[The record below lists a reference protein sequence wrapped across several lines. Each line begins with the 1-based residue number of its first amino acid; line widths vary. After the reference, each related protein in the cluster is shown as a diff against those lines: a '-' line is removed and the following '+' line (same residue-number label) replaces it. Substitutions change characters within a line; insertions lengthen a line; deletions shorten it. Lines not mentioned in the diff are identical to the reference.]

1 MITDKSSNTNSA
13 SIGNMQVVL
22 PSTTRVPIRCVL
34 DGGSN
39 KKKSVPPGF
48 GSCKATSASFAQNSR
63 QTWSNGGIF
72 SPIRAQGHRVASP
85 RHMFLPLHPHDVS
98 DVPTS
103 GIVDDHDGTPPSS
116 PMKMKKISPTHTV
129 LTMSTASVDS
139 SDISYMAMSEE
150 TKRSS
155 FVPYVP
161 TRPSTPGATAVGAN
175 QDMSS
180 LQRAL
185 WIPPRSI
192 AVCQLLQEC
201 RIDKPSWSSPDSS
214 TTASRR
220 KAVFSPPRVEQD
232 PTRKSRIKTEM
243 CLHFINKTT
252 CPFGANCTYAH
263 GEEELQLTKLVDLH
277 EAGLV
282 DVATY
287 RTVPCLT
294 FVSTGSWYVVL
305 DKNVLAI
312 AFSEPKI

>member
-1 MITDKSSNTNSA
+1 MITDKSSNIISA
-13 SIGNMQVVL
+13 SIGNTQVVMPL
-22 PSTTRVPIRCVL
+22 TTRAPIRCVL
-34 DGGSN
+34 DGGST

-48 GSCKATSASFAQNSR
+48 GSCKPPSALFARNSC
-63 QTWSNGGIF
+63 QAWSNGGNF
-72 SPIRAQGHRVASP
+72 SPTAVQGRRVASP
-85 RHMFLPLHPHDVS
+85 RHMFLPLTPHDVS
-98 DVPTS
+98 DAPTS
-103 GIVDDHDGTPPSS
+103 IIINKHDGTPPSS
-116 PMKMKKISPTHTV
+116 PFKMKKISPTHTV

-139 SDISYMAMSEE
+139 SDISYMAMSED

-161 TRPSTPGATAVGAN
+161 TRSSALGAPAVGAN

-192 AVCQLLQEC
+192 AVCQLLKDC
-201 RIDKPSWSSPDSS
+201 RLDDPSWSSPDLS

-263 GEEELQLTKLVDLH
+263 GEEELQLTRLVDLH

-282 DVATY
+282 DAATY

-294 FVSTGSWYVVL
+294 FVSTGSWYVIL
-305 DKNVLAI
+305 DKIV
-312 AFSEPKI
+312 